1 LHKYLYTHANPINGF
16 DPTGES
22 FASMACAIGIGA
34 TIGATVAGGTAW
46 LLGYSTKVVVG
57 VAIAGAVIGATGGA
71 YFLAPLLPATWAGWV
86 PVFAHIVRG
95 IDPFVLGNAKSNLF
109 GIGLLIAIFG
119 YILPTIEEQGSVEP
133 NNDQKEAINRAIK
146 LIEETPSHSYL
157 AEGIKKRKFYV
168 YPDTGTTM
176 GYQPQSTTNIHLNES
191 LLDFDDIF
199 VASTIIHEYVHSY
212 SGFILK
218 GTSRG
223 EVWAY
228 DMQSQFLKS
237 RGIIGT
243 AQEIFNNSSF
253 VTIGYLEDLAKSQQR
268 FLSPEDRSILS

>member
-1 LHKYLYTHANPINGF
+1 
-16 DPTGES
+16 
-22 FASMACAIGIGA
+22 
-34 TIGATVAGGTAW
+34 
-46 LLGYSTKVVVG
+46 
-57 VAIAGAVIGATGGA
+57 
-71 YFLAPLLPATWAGWV
+71 
-86 PVFAHIVRG
+86 
-95 IDPFVLGNAKSNLF
+95 
-109 GIGLLIAIFG
+109 
-119 YILPTIEEQGSVEP
+119 
-133 NNDQKEAINRAIK
+133 
-146 LIEETPSHSYL
+146 
-157 AEGIKKRKFYV
+157 
-168 YPDTGTTM
+168 M

-191 LLDFDDIF
+191 LLDFDDVF

-253 VTIGYLEDLAKSQQR
+253 VTIGYLEDLANSQQR
-268 FLSPEDRSILS
+268 FLSPEDRSILP